1 MTSFYFTTDTFLGA
15 PSSWKSLIA
24 KKFFNKKCLFYH
36 VPQSSARSFAYRHNW
51 RWLIYTAHCQY
62 FFYSI
67 SLSKYA
73 EGPKY
78 PACILNLLF
87 VNLKGPLHEIFYP
100 RPLIHGL
107 IPFWIWIRI
116 REENRLLNRR
126 FWSQRWQWHRCDQ
139 KQSLVNPHIFCVK
152 AINIL

>member
-1 MTSFYFTTDTFLGA
+1 MFILSCTTVLG
-15 PSSWKSLIA
+15 PLICISSQLTVV
-24 KKFFNKKCLFYH
+24 N
-36 VPQSSARSFAYRHNW
+36 
-51 RWLIYTAHCQY
+51 IYGTLPI

-107 IPFWIWIRI
+107 IPF
-116 REENRLLNRR
+116 
-126 FWSQRWQWHRCDQ
+126 
-139 KQSLVNPHIFCVK
+139 
-152 AINIL
+152 